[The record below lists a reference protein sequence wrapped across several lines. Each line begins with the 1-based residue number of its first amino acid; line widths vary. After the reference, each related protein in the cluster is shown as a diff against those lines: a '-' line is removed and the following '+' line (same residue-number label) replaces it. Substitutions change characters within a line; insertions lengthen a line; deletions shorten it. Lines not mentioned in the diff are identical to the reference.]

1 VETATPAPPVE
12 APGAGEGQ
20 GRARRAGLAA
30 TLARLHGGRLL
41 HPRGRSLS
49 ARVEAWGRL
58 AGRILGAEGQ
68 WPATVRVSRGVPTP
82 EGWPD
87 VLGFAVRIHLPAGPV
102 DVLLSSA
109 GRLPVL
115 RHLPLPRRDFAGPYT
130 SVLPYRWR
138 GRPVYLAVLSDRPLG
153 RTLDA
158 VAAATGRGEGV
169 LRLAAATPTSRWYP
183 FARILLGAPLS
194 GAADAALAFDPT
206 GNVPAPL
213 CPVGL
218 VQRLR
223 EVSYTFSRRGRGV
236 PDPPR
241 GAGTGPSLRG

>member
-1 VETATPAPPVE
+1 
-12 APGAGEGQ
+12 
-20 GRARRAGLAA
+20 LAA
-30 TLARLHGGRLL
+30 TLARLRGGRLL
-41 HPRGRSLS
+41 HPRGRSLR
-49 ARVEAWGRL
+49 ARVEARGRL
-58 AGRILGAEGQ
+58 AGRILGTEGQ
-68 WPATVRVSRGVPTP
+68 WPATVRVSRGMPTP

-102 DVLLSSA
+102 DLLLSSA

-130 SVLPYRWR
+130 SVMPYRWR
-138 GRPVYLAVLSDRPLG
+138 GRPVYLAVLSERPLG

-158 VAAATGRGEGV
+158 VVAAAGRGEGV

-213 CPVGL
+213 RPVGL
-218 VQRLR
+218 VRRLR
-223 EVSYTFSRRGRGV
+223 EVAYTFSRRGRGV
-236 PDPPR
+236 PDPPHASTAGAAGARTGLSPR
-241 GAGTGPSLRG
+241 G